1 MSSSFRG
8 ERGGLT
14 AVRATSALKP
24 THDASHLQ
32 SSQSSDRLHRH
43 NPTPVASSMRNIT
56 RVQKDAGPSN
66 EQSAAD
72 QSPPAMNFPSP
83 NTVAQSDLLQDTVFP
98 AWKDDAGPENLDSAE
113 ELQKQDPL
121 GTQIWKLYSKTKTRL
136 PNQERMENL
145 TWRMMAMNLK
155 RREREQAL
163 YAHRLRIHEQL
174 TNSVT
179 VRAARPSLSKHHP
192 DPVVSPSSFETR
204 STSLQMHQSMP

>member
-8 ERGGLT
+8 DRGGLT
-14 AVRATSALKP
+14 AIRATSALKP
-24 THDASHLQ
+24 THDVSNLQ

-43 NPTPVASSMRNIT
+43 NVAQNSSIPKRTKPPTMANNMQREVPST
-56 RVQKDAGPSN
+56 DAQP
-66 EQSAAD
+66 AAE
-72 QSPPAMNFPSP
+72 QSPPALNFPSP
-83 NTVAQSDLLQDTVFP
+83 NTVAQSDLLQDAVFP
-98 AWKDDAGPENLDSAE
+98 TWKDDAGPDNFDSPE

-163 YAHRLRIHEQL
+163 YAFQHL
-174 TNSVT
+174 
-179 VRAARPSLSKHHP
+179 A
-192 DPVVSPSSFETR
+192 TR
-204 STSLQMHQSMP
+204 SHHVRY